1 MKSYLKILILIFL
14 ILLICISNYF
24 IFFRRE
30 KISEN
35 VNSLTIFE
43 KLTFNDNEKEVFDM
57 LGQLKE
63 HLLKDYENDENS
75 EINDISDLNN
85 TLTGRVN
92 LKDYCTKIYE
102 VKKYE
107 DYTYIV
113 DMDTVNKNEETIR
126 RKIVVAK
133 GKITL
138 FNIYED
144 EVVIE
149 EKEELEVEE
158 QTTNGIT
165 ININVGQ
172 FFVSQINNKIQEIWE
187 NSTTLEN
194 VNYEK
199 IYKLI

>member
-14 ILLICISNYF
+14 ILLICISSYF

-75 EINDISDLNN
+75 EMNDISDLNN
-85 TLTGRVN
+85 TLTGPVN

>member
-14 ILLICISNYF
+14 ILLICISSYF

-63 HLLKDYENDENS
+63 HLLKDYENDENN
-75 EINDISDLNN
+75 EMNDISDLNN
-85 TLTGRVN
+85 TLTGSVN

>member
-14 ILLICISNYF
+14 ILLICISSYF

-63 HLLKDYENDENS
+63 HLLKDYEHDENS

-85 TLTGRVN
+85 TLTDPLN

>member
-43 KLTFNDNEKEVFDM
+43 KLTFKKKKKEVFDM

-85 TLTGRVN
+85 TLTGPVN

-149 EKEELEVEE
+149 EKEELEIEE

-172 FFVSQINNKIQEIWE
+172 FFVSQINKKIQEIWE

>member
-85 TLTGRVN
+85 TLTGPVN

>member
-14 ILLICISNYF
+14 ILLICISSYF

-85 TLTGRVN
+85 TLTGPVN

-149 EKEELEVEE
+149 EKEELEIEE

>member
-14 ILLICISNYF
+14 ILLICISSYF

-85 TLTGRVN
+85 TLTGPVN

>member
-14 ILLICISNYF
+14 ILLICISSYF

-85 TLTGRVN
+85 TLTGPVN

-144 EVVIE
+144 EVLIKE
-149 EKEELEVEE
+149 EEELEIEE